1 MQDIRN
7 IAIIAH
13 VDHGKTTLVDK
24 MMLAGNLF
32 REGQNLSSQV
42 LDANDLER
50 ERGLTILSKNVS
62 INWQGVKI
70 NIIDTPGHSD
80 FGGEV
85 ERVLNMADGCLLLVD
100 AFEGPMPQTRFVI
113 LGFLLM
119 IKRLFFLSF
128 IFLFCGAIP
137 TRALSLEEISKLNQ
151 NTVVTINVLR
161 SDGKTASAT
170 GFVISPQ
177 GYIATAAH
185 VLDKAKLVNLTF
197 SNGAISE
204 EARVV
209 TVSKKPRIDLAILQV
224 SVNYLPSVTFKN
236 SNTVQAGQQI
246 AVIGSPKR
254 LQNSIT
260 NGLVSQ
266 LRNVDDVTLFQIS
279 APISPSSS
287 GSPVFNEAG
296 QVVGIAVSSL
306 EEEKVQNI
314 NFALPSNYL
323 LQMMSENGITPKI
336 AKGKEPNK
344 VQKYFQ
350 TIIEHIRKC
359 WRIFKSK
366 FA

>member
-1 MQDIRN
+1 
-7 IAIIAH
+7 
-13 VDHGKTTLVDK
+13 
-24 MMLAGNLF
+24 
-32 REGQNLSSQV
+32 
-42 LDANDLER
+42 
-50 ERGLTILSKNVS
+50 
-62 INWQGVKI
+62 
-70 NIIDTPGHSD
+70 
-80 FGGEV
+80 
-85 ERVLNMADGCLLLVD
+85 
-100 AFEGPMPQTRFVI
+100 MPA
-113 LGFLLM
+113 
-119 IKRLFFLSF
+119 
-128 IFLFCGAIP
+128 C
-137 TRALSLEEISKLNQ
+137 ALSLEEISKLNQ
-151 NTVVTINVLR
+151 NTVVTVNVLR
-161 SDGKTASAT
+161 ADGKTSSAT

-185 VLDKAKLVNLTF
+185 ALDKAKLINLTF

-204 EARVV
+204 EAKIVLL
-209 TVSKKPRIDLAILQV
+209 SKNTRIDLAILQV

-254 LQNSIT
+254 LQNTIT

-266 LRNVDDVTLFQIS
+266 LRNIGNVTMFQIS

-306 EEEKVQNI
+306 EEQNVQNI

-323 LQMMSENGITPKI
+323 LQMMSDAKITPQI

-350 TIIEHIRKC
+350 DMIEYIRKC

>member
-1 MQDIRN
+1 
-7 IAIIAH
+7 
-13 VDHGKTTLVDK
+13 
-24 MMLAGNLF
+24 
-32 REGQNLSSQV
+32 
-42 LDANDLER
+42 
-50 ERGLTILSKNVS
+50 
-62 INWQGVKI
+62 
-70 NIIDTPGHSD
+70 
-80 FGGEV
+80 
-85 ERVLNMADGCLLLVD
+85 
-100 AFEGPMPQTRFVI
+100 
-113 LGFLLM
+113 M
-119 IKRLFFLSF
+119 IKRLFIVSF
-128 IFLFCGAIP
+128 IFFFCGIKP
-137 TRALSLEEISKLNQ
+137 TYALSLEKISQLNQ
-151 NTVVTINVLR
+151 NTVVTVNVLR
-161 SDGKTASAT
+161 EDGKTASAT

-209 TVSKKPRIDLAILQV
+209 AVSKKPRIDLAILQV
-224 SVNYLPSVTFKN
+224 SVNYMPSVTFKN

-266 LRNVDDVTLFQIS
+266 LRNVEEVPFFQIS

-287 GSPVFNEAG
+287 GSPVFNEDG
-296 QVVGIAVSSL
+296 QVVGIAISSL
-306 EEEKVQNI
+306 EEQNVQNI

-323 LQMMSENGITPKI
+323 LQIMSENSITPQI
-336 AKGKEPNK
+336 AKGKEPTK

-350 TIIEHIRKC
+350 DIIEYIRKC

>member
-1 MQDIRN
+1 
-7 IAIIAH
+7 
-13 VDHGKTTLVDK
+13 
-24 MMLAGNLF
+24 
-32 REGQNLSSQV
+32 
-42 LDANDLER
+42 
-50 ERGLTILSKNVS
+50 
-62 INWQGVKI
+62 
-70 NIIDTPGHSD
+70 
-80 FGGEV
+80 
-85 ERVLNMADGCLLLVD
+85 
-100 AFEGPMPQTRFVI
+100 MPACT
-113 LGFLLM
+113 
-119 IKRLFFLSF
+119 
-128 IFLFCGAIP
+128 
-137 TRALSLEEISKLNQ
+137 LSLEEISKLNH
-151 NTVVTINVLR
+151 NTVVTINILR
-161 SDGKTASAT
+161 EDGKAASAT
-170 GFVISPQ
+170 GFVVSPQ

-185 VLDKAKLVNLTF
+185 ILDKAKLVNLTF

-209 TVSKKPRIDLAILQV
+209 ALSKNPRIDLAILQV
-224 SVNYLPSVTFKN
+224 SVNYLPSVIFRN
-236 SNTVQAGQQI
+236 SNTVKAGQKI

-254 LQNSIT
+254 LQNTIT

-266 LRNVDDVTLFQIS
+266 LRNVGDITMFQIS

-306 EEEKVQNI
+306 EEQNVQNI

-323 LQMMSENGITPKI
+323 LQMMSEAKITPQI

-350 TIIEHIRKC
+350 DMIDYVRKC

>member
-1 MQDIRN
+1 
-7 IAIIAH
+7 
-13 VDHGKTTLVDK
+13 
-24 MMLAGNLF
+24 
-32 REGQNLSSQV
+32 
-42 LDANDLER
+42 
-50 ERGLTILSKNVS
+50 
-62 INWQGVKI
+62 
-70 NIIDTPGHSD
+70 
-80 FGGEV
+80 
-85 ERVLNMADGCLLLVD
+85 
-100 AFEGPMPQTRFVI
+100 
-113 LGFLLM
+113 M
-119 IKRLFFLSF
+119 IKRFFIASFTLF
-128 IFLFCGAIP
+128 ICGVISAW
-137 TRALSLEEISKLNQ
+137 ALSLEEISKLNQ
-151 NTVVTINVLR
+151 NTVVTVNVLR
-161 SDGKTASAT
+161 ADGKTASAT

-185 VLDKAKLVNLTF
+185 TLENAKIINLTF

-266 LRNVDDVTLFQIS
+266 LRNVDDVTFFQIS

-287 GSPVFNEAG
+287 GSPVFNEDG
-296 QVVGIAVSSL
+296 NVVGIAISSL
-306 EEEKVQNI
+306 EEENVQNI

-323 LQMMSENGITPKI
+323 LQMMSEAKITPQI
-336 AKGKEPNK
+336 AKGKEPTK

-350 TIIEHIRKC
+350 DIIEYIRKC

>member
-1 MQDIRN
+1 
-7 IAIIAH
+7 
-13 VDHGKTTLVDK
+13 
-24 MMLAGNLF
+24 
-32 REGQNLSSQV
+32 
-42 LDANDLER
+42 
-50 ERGLTILSKNVS
+50 
-62 INWQGVKI
+62 
-70 NIIDTPGHSD
+70 
-80 FGGEV
+80 
-85 ERVLNMADGCLLLVD
+85 
-100 AFEGPMPQTRFVI
+100 
-113 LGFLLM
+113 M
-119 IKRLFFLSF
+119 IKRFLIISF
-128 IFLFCGAIP
+128 IFIFCGLEA
-137 TRALSLEEISKLNQ
+137 TWALSLEEISKLNQ
-151 NTVVTINVLR
+151 NTVVTVNVLR
-161 SDGKTASAT
+161 ADGKTASAT

-185 VLDKAKLVNLTF
+185 TLENAKLINLTF

-209 TVSKKPRIDLAILQV
+209 SLSQKPRIDLAILQV

-266 LRNVDDVTLFQIS
+266 LRNVDDVTFFQIS

-287 GSPVFNEAG
+287 GSPVFNEDG
-296 QVVGIAVSSL
+296 HVVGIAISSL
-306 EEEKVQNI
+306 EEQNVQNI

-323 LQMMSENGITPKI
+323 LQMMSEAKITPQI
-336 AKGKEPNK
+336 AKGKEPTK

-350 TIIEHIRKC
+350 DIIEYIRKC

>member
-1 MQDIRN
+1 
-7 IAIIAH
+7 
-13 VDHGKTTLVDK
+13 
-24 MMLAGNLF
+24 
-32 REGQNLSSQV
+32 
-42 LDANDLER
+42 
-50 ERGLTILSKNVS
+50 
-62 INWQGVKI
+62 
-70 NIIDTPGHSD
+70 
-80 FGGEV
+80 
-85 ERVLNMADGCLLLVD
+85 
-100 AFEGPMPQTRFVI
+100 MPA
-113 LGFLLM
+113 
-119 IKRLFFLSF
+119 
-128 IFLFCGAIP
+128 C
-137 TRALSLEEISKLNQ
+137 ALSLEEISKLNQ
-151 NTVVTINVLR
+151 NTVVTVNVLR
-161 SDGKTASAT
+161 QDGKTASAT

-185 VLDKAKLVNLTF
+185 TLDKAKLVNLTF

-209 TVSKKPRIDLAILQV
+209 AVSKNPRIDLAILQV
-224 SVNYLPSVTFKN
+224 SVNYLPSVTFRN

-266 LRNVDDVTLFQIS
+266 LRNVENVTLFQIS

-296 QVVGIAVSSL
+296 EVVGIAVSSL
-306 EEEKVQNI
+306 EEQNVQNI

-323 LQMMSENGITPKI
+323 LQMMSENKITPQI

-350 TIIEHIRKC
+350 DIIEYVRKC
-359 WRIFKSK
+359 WRILKSK

>member
-1 MQDIRN
+1 
-7 IAIIAH
+7 
-13 VDHGKTTLVDK
+13 
-24 MMLAGNLF
+24 
-32 REGQNLSSQV
+32 
-42 LDANDLER
+42 
-50 ERGLTILSKNVS
+50 
-62 INWQGVKI
+62 
-70 NIIDTPGHSD
+70 
-80 FGGEV
+80 
-85 ERVLNMADGCLLLVD
+85 
-100 AFEGPMPQTRFVI
+100 
-113 LGFLLM
+113 M
-119 IKRLFFLSF
+119 IKRFFITSF
-128 IFLFCGAIP
+128 IFLICGVISAL
-137 TRALSLEEISKLNQ
+137 ALSLEEISKLNQ
-151 NTVVTINVLR
+151 NTVVTVNVLR
-161 SDGKTASAT
+161 KDGKTASAT

-185 VLDKAKLVNLTF
+185 TLENAKLVNLTF

-224 SVNYLPSVTFKN
+224 SVNYLPGVTFKN

-266 LRNVDDVTLFQIS
+266 LRNVDDVTFFQIS

-287 GSPVFNEAG
+287 GSPVFNEDG
-296 QVVGIAVSSL
+296 HVVGIAISSL
-306 EEEKVQNI
+306 EEENVQNI

-323 LQMMSENGITPKI
+323 LQMMSEAKITPKL
-336 AKGKEPNK
+336 AKGKEPSK

-350 TIIEHIRKC
+350 DIIEYIRKC

>member
-1 MQDIRN
+1 
-7 IAIIAH
+7 
-13 VDHGKTTLVDK
+13 
-24 MMLAGNLF
+24 
-32 REGQNLSSQV
+32 
-42 LDANDLER
+42 
-50 ERGLTILSKNVS
+50 
-62 INWQGVKI
+62 
-70 NIIDTPGHSD
+70 
-80 FGGEV
+80 
-85 ERVLNMADGCLLLVD
+85 
-100 AFEGPMPQTRFVI
+100 
-113 LGFLLM
+113 M
-119 IKRLFFLSF
+119 IKRLFIISF
-128 IFLFCGAIP
+128 IFIFCGVRP
-137 TRALSLEEISKLNQ
+137 TAALSLEKISQLNQ
-151 NTVVTINVLR
+151 NTVVTVNVLR
-161 SDGKTASAT
+161 QDNKTASAT

-185 VLDKAKLVNLTF
+185 VLEKAKFVNLTF

-209 TVSKKPRIDLAILQV
+209 AISDKPRVDLAILQV
-224 SVNYLPSVTFKN
+224 SVNYLPCVTFRN
-236 SNTVQAGQQI
+236 SNTVKAGQQI

-266 LRNVDDVTLFQIS
+266 LRNVENTTLFQIS

-296 QVVGIAVSSL
+296 EVVGIAVSSL

-323 LQMMSENGITPKI
+323 LQIMSENKITPKI
-336 AKGKEPNK
+336 AKGKEPTK

-350 TIIEHIRKC
+350 DIIEHIRKC

>member
-1 MQDIRN
+1 
-7 IAIIAH
+7 
-13 VDHGKTTLVDK
+13 
-24 MMLAGNLF
+24 
-32 REGQNLSSQV
+32 
-42 LDANDLER
+42 
-50 ERGLTILSKNVS
+50 
-62 INWQGVKI
+62 
-70 NIIDTPGHSD
+70 
-80 FGGEV
+80 
-85 ERVLNMADGCLLLVD
+85 
-100 AFEGPMPQTRFVI
+100 MPA
-113 LGFLLM
+113 
-119 IKRLFFLSF
+119 
-128 IFLFCGAIP
+128 C
-137 TRALSLEEISKLNQ
+137 ALSLEEISKLNQ
-151 NTVVTINVLR
+151 NTVVTVNVLR
-161 SDGKTASAT
+161 EDGKTASAT

-185 VLDKAKLVNLTF
+185 TLDKAKLVNLTF

-209 TVSKKPRIDLAILQV
+209 AVSKTPRIDLAILQV
-224 SVNYLPSVTFKN
+224 SVNYLPSVTFRN
-236 SNTVQAGQQI
+236 SNTVKAGQQI

-266 LRNVDDVTLFQIS
+266 LRNVDDITLFQIS

-296 QVVGIAVSSL
+296 EVVGIAISSL
-306 EEEKVQNI
+306 EEQNVQNI

-323 LQMMSENGITPKI
+323 LQMMSETKITPQI

-350 TIIEHIRKC
+350 GIIDYVRKC

>member
-1 MQDIRN
+1 
-7 IAIIAH
+7 
-13 VDHGKTTLVDK
+13 
-24 MMLAGNLF
+24 
-32 REGQNLSSQV
+32 
-42 LDANDLER
+42 
-50 ERGLTILSKNVS
+50 
-62 INWQGVKI
+62 
-70 NIIDTPGHSD
+70 
-80 FGGEV
+80 
-85 ERVLNMADGCLLLVD
+85 
-100 AFEGPMPQTRFVI
+100 MPA
-113 LGFLLM
+113 
-119 IKRLFFLSF
+119 
-128 IFLFCGAIP
+128 C
-137 TRALSLEEISKLNQ
+137 ALSLEEISKLNQ
-151 NTVVTINVLR
+151 NTVVTVNVLR
-161 SDGKTASAT
+161 QDGKTASAT

-185 VLDKAKLVNLTF
+185 TLDKAKLVNLTF

-209 TVSKKPRIDLAILQV
+209 AVSKNPRIDLAILQV
-224 SVNYLPSVTFKN
+224 SVNYLPSVTFRN

-266 LRNVDDVTLFQIS
+266 LRNVENVTLFQIS

-296 QVVGIAVSSL
+296 EVVGIAISSL
-306 EEEKVQNI
+306 EEQNVQNI

-323 LQMMSENGITPKI
+323 LQMMSEAQITPQI
-336 AKGKEPNK
+336 AKGKEPTK

-350 TIIEHIRKC
+350 DIIDYIRKC

>member
-1 MQDIRN
+1 
-7 IAIIAH
+7 
-13 VDHGKTTLVDK
+13 
-24 MMLAGNLF
+24 
-32 REGQNLSSQV
+32 
-42 LDANDLER
+42 
-50 ERGLTILSKNVS
+50 
-62 INWQGVKI
+62 
-70 NIIDTPGHSD
+70 
-80 FGGEV
+80 
-85 ERVLNMADGCLLLVD
+85 
-100 AFEGPMPQTRFVI
+100 
-113 LGFLLM
+113 M
-119 IKRLFFLSF
+119 IKRLFFISF
-128 IFLFCGAIP
+128 ILLFCGAIP
-137 TRALSLEEISKLNQ
+137 THALSLEEISKLNQ

-224 SVNYLPSVTFKN
+224 SVNYLPSVIFRN

-323 LQMMSENGITPKI
+323 LQMMSENGITPQI
-336 AKGKEPNK
+336 AKCKEPNWI
-344 VQKYFQ
+344 QKYFQ
-350 TIIEHIRKC
+350 TLIGHIRKC

>member
-1 MQDIRN
+1 
-7 IAIIAH
+7 
-13 VDHGKTTLVDK
+13 
-24 MMLAGNLF
+24 
-32 REGQNLSSQV
+32 
-42 LDANDLER
+42 
-50 ERGLTILSKNVS
+50 
-62 INWQGVKI
+62 
-70 NIIDTPGHSD
+70 
-80 FGGEV
+80 
-85 ERVLNMADGCLLLVD
+85 
-100 AFEGPMPQTRFVI
+100 
-113 LGFLLM
+113 M

-128 IFLFCGAIP
+128 IFLICGTLSAS
-137 TRALSLEEISKLNQ
+137 ALSLEEISKLNH
-151 NTVVTINVLR
+151 NTVVTVNILR
-161 SDGKTASAT
+161 EDGKTASAT

-209 TVSKKPRIDLAILQV
+209 AVSKMPRVDLAILQV
-224 SVNYLPSVTFKN
+224 SVNYLPSVTFRN

-266 LRNVDDVTLFQIS
+266 LRNVDNVTLFQIS

-296 QVVGIAVSSL
+296 QVVGVAISSL
-306 EEEKVQNI
+306 EEENVQNI

-323 LQMMSENGITPKI
+323 LQMMSENKITPKI

-350 TIIEHIRKC
+350 EIIDYIRKC